1 MFESWDQSN
10 CDKMKKIPNKWN
22 AMKKKKLIIKK
33 QRQKLESQ
41 GGGGGEGEAEGEE
54 GNKIWTFSLD
64 GQRGKTRRRCRAME
78 GRGQNVVLYDWEG
91 RDDVSQTLT
100 IENTRFT
107 GEQTA
112 NE

>member
-1 MFESWDQSN
+1 
-10 CDKMKKIPNKWN
+10 MKCNE
-22 AMKKKKLIIKK
+22 KKKLIIKK

-41 GGGGGEGEAEGEE
+41 GGGEGEAEGEE

-64 GQRGKTRRRCRAME
+64 GQRGKTRRRRRRRAME
-78 GRGQNVVLYDWEG
+78 GRGQTVVLYDGEG